1 MNNNNTLI
9 IVSLVL
15 IICLLAYYPNI
26 TNTTNIKDNFDN
38 TPSQTASNAHKFSVY
53 GNPNNSSEEL
63 QGNIPQI
70 TKIDYKFPEEEI
82 INSMNDTNGNPHTN
96 LGFSLFD
103 NAFSTTP
110 LAPHFPDNATSYIS
124 PNTYDNIHNITQK
137 VEEAR
142 ASIQRASNIPNTNT
156 SYATTAD
163 ANLDDNKLG
172 NNNSNP
178 NIELALQLNKANNI
192 PIVGSDELI
201 DFQNLMRSDIESGM
215 KIGELKS
222 QSSGNGSI
230 PRNNQAINQRDMEGV
245 NNIFAPNIIVHRPV
259 YISSD
264 VNTDTLNDIMND
276 NLFQSA

>member
-1 MNNNNTLI
+1 MNNNTLI

-26 TNTTNIKDNFDN
+26 MNTTNITDNFDN
-38 TPSQTASNAHKFSVY
+38 TPYQTASNAHKFSVY

-82 INSMNDTNGNPHTN
+82 KNSMNDTNGNPHTN

-124 PNTYDNIHNITQK
+124 PNTYDNIHNITQR

-142 ASIQRASNIPNTNT
+142 ASIQRASNTPTRNA

-222 QSSGNGSI
+222 QSSSNGSI
-230 PRNNQAINQRDMEGV
+230 PRNNQAINQRDMEGI

>member
-1 MNNNNTLI
+1 MNHNNTLI
-9 IVSLVL
+9 IISLVL
-15 IICLLAYYPNI
+15 IICLLAYYPN
-26 TNTTNIKDNFDN
+26 TTNIKDNFNN
-38 TPSQTASNAHKFSVY
+38 TPFQTASNAHKFSVY

-70 TKIDYKFPEEEI
+70 TKIDYKFQEEEI
-82 INSMNDTNGNPHTN
+82 KNFMTDTNGNPHTN
-96 LGFSLFD
+96 LGFSLIE
-103 NAFSTTP
+103 NAFSTRP

-124 PNTYDNIHNITQK
+124 PNTYDNITER
-137 VEEAR
+137 VEEVR
-142 ASIQRASNIPNTNT
+142 ASIQRASNIPT

-172 NNNSNP
+172 SNQ

-201 DFQNLMRSDIESGM
+201 DFQNLMRSDIESGI

-222 QSSGNGSI
+222 ESLNNGSI
-230 PRNNQAINQRDMEGV
+230 PGNNNGINQRDMEGI
-245 NNIFAPNIIVHRPV
+245 NNIFAPNIIIHRPV